1 MADKKEYFWYIDG
14 NSGSFK
20 MALVEKATSAVTKN
34 GWTSDYK
41 TIELTGTNN
50 LRIVGVFSD
59 VDLTD
64 PDAVSP
70 ITKWSLIPERFH
82 KCIADKVIAIGY
94 RDPRNKDL
102 QSAEYFEA
110 IYEKQLKKA
119 KARVTNML
127 GTGRIVPQDF

>member
-1 MADKKEYFWYIDG
+1 MADKKEYFWYLG
-14 NSGSFK
+14 GSSASTK
-20 MALVEKATSAVTKN
+20 IALVEKATNAVTKN

-41 TIELTGTNN
+41 SIQISGNN
-50 LRIVGVFSD
+50 NVRIRGKF
-59 VDLTD
+59 TD
-64 PDAVSP
+64 YD
-70 ITKWSLIPERFH
+70 IDNDSLLSYTSIPPRYQ
-82 KCIADKVIAIGY
+82 KSIVDKVIAIGY

-119 KARVTNML
+119 KTRVTNIH

>member
-50 LRIVGVFSD
+50 LRIVGNYSD
-59 VDLTD
+59 IDIDL
-64 PDAVSP
+64 SSY
-70 ITKWSLIPERFH
+70 TKWLIIPERFH
-82 KCIADKVIAIGY
+82 KCIADKVIAMGY

-102 QSAEYFEA
+102 QSAEYFEQV
-110 IYEKQLKKA
+110 YEKQLRKA
-119 KARVTNML
+119 KARATNML

>member
-1 MADKKEYFWYIDG
+1 MADKKEYFWYLG
-14 NSGSFK
+14 GSSTNMK
-20 MALVEKATSAVTKN
+20 IALVEKATNAVTKN
-34 GWTSDYK
+34 GWTSNYK
-41 TIELTGTNN
+41 SIQIAGTNN
-50 LRIVGVFSD
+50 VRIRGKYTD
-59 VDLTD
+59 YDIDILTVTSF
-64 PDAVSP
+64 PG
-70 ITKWSLIPERFH
+70 IPSRYQ
-82 KCIADKVIAIGY
+82 KCIVDKVIAIGY